1 VKRIRLAALALCAAA
16 VLSGCA
22 QSTPGQVAMTTE
34 PMSPDM
40 TCDEYMQLSDKD
52 RLEFTRD
59 LLDGEDSSM
68 GRPVI
73 LSAIA
78 MMLCRRTPTTPV
90 KDILVR
96 LGP

>member
-1 VKRIRLAALALCAAA
+1 VTRIRLAALALSAAA

-22 QSTPGQVAMTTE
+22 QTTPGQVAMTTE

-40 TCDEYMQLSDKD
+40 TCAEFMALSDKD
-52 RLEFTRD
+52 RLDFTREAMD
-59 LLDGEDSSM
+59 TKDTSL

-73 LSAIA
+73 LSAVA
-78 MMLCRRTPTTPV
+78 MVLCQRTPDTPV

>member
-1 VKRIRLAALALCAAA
+1 MKRIRLAALALCTA
-16 VLSGCA
+16 VALSGCA

-52 RLEFTRD
+52 RLEFTQD
-59 LLDGEDSSM
+59 LLGAEDGSM

-73 LSAIA
+73 MSAIA
-78 MMLCRRTPTTPV
+78 MLLCKRTPTTPV

-96 LGP
+96 VRR